1 MKRSDK
7 MKLRE
12 IKLQN
17 FRNLVD
23 ISIPIDD
30 TTILV
35 GENNSGKTALI
46 DALKIAL
53 PYNITSRKP
62 PFDEYDYHMSMPDD
76 RPQSSG
82 GIVIELW
89 FREDAPDEWPDALIQ
104 DLNEIVQTDGVQDL
118 DSVGLRLSSRYD
130 QTLKD
135 FNFKWEFLA
144 IDGQSLV
151 GKGAHPHNLTKFL
164 SYIRLFYLSSLRD
177 SNDEFSPRSQYW
189 GRILRNLKISDEQ
202 KAQLGED
209 LEKLNKSLLSADSRI
224 EQLRESLGKVQEI
237 MALGSGKNTTIH
249 ALPLKPWELM
259 SKSEVAIKADGS
271 NIEFPL
277 SSYGQGTQSLSV
289 LFLFQSYIDL
299 LLKPT
304 FKQETEAILTLE
316 EPEAHLHPQA
326 TRAIAANL
334 SEIKSQKIVSSHS
347 PYFIQEIPFSN
358 IRVFRRYGPLS
369 KVFYIKRQFNANIPK
384 NQELLKFCKGN
395 SSSFEYKE
403 NTATLIVKKRIE
415 KEELSVL
422 QKLYPSQ
429 EDVKAQL
436 KNLYDESQL
445 YISDEEVRK
454 LETFAKRIRGEV
466 LFARAW
472 LLCEGQTENVLVKYF
487 AELMNRPL
495 DQYGVTV
502 IDYQNN
508 GSAGIFVALSRTYD
522 ISWIMLTDSDNA
534 GKDHIRQVA
543 DRGLTDDEMHDLVRV
558 LPIEN
563 TDLEKYL
570 YKNGFAQ
577 EYVEILEDEGVT
589 LINKSG
595 DEGFEE
601 EIVKRI
607 KNDKLTHMYALIDKL
622 KAKCADE
629 SRIPKFFEKAIF
641 DITKKGNAE

>member
-1 MKRSDK
+1 

-23 ISIPIDD
+23 IDIPISD

-53 PYNITSRKP
+53 PYNIISRKP

-76 RPQSSG
+76 RPQTSG
-82 GIVIELW
+82 GIIIELW
-89 FREDAPDEWPDALIQ
+89 FREDAPDEWPDTLIQ
-104 DLNEIVQTDGVQDL
+104 DLNEIVQTDGVQAI
-118 DSVGLRLSSRYD
+118 DSIGLRLSSMYD

-144 IDGQSLV
+144 LDGQPLV
-151 GKGAHPHNLTKFL
+151 RMGAHPHNLTKFL

-189 GRILRNLKISDEQ
+189 GRILRDLKISDEQ
-202 KAQLGED
+202 KAQLNED
-209 LEKLNKSLLSADSRI
+209 LERLNKSLLGADLRL

-259 SKSEVAIKADGS
+259 SKSELAIKADGS

-304 FKQETEAILTLE
+304 FKPETEAILTLE

-334 SEIKSQKIVSSHS
+334 NEIKTQKIVSSHS
-347 PYFIQEIPFSN
+347 PYFIQEIPLTN

-369 KVFYIKRQFNANIPK
+369 KIFYIKRQFIANIPK
-384 NQELLKFCKGN
+384 IPELTKFCKGK
-395 SSSFEYKE
+395 SPAFEYKE

-415 KEELSVL
+415 KKELSEL
-422 QKLYPSQ
+422 QNLYFGQ
-429 EDVKAQL
+429 EEVRTQL
-436 KNLYDESQL
+436 KNLYEESQL
-445 YISDEEVRK
+445 YISDEELRK
-454 LETFAKRIRGEV
+454 LDTFAKRIRGEI

-472 LLCEGQTENVLVKYF
+472 LLCEGQTENLLVKYF
-487 AELMNRPL
+487 AELMNKPL
-495 DQYGVTV
+495 DKYGVTV

-508 GSAGIFVALSRTYD
+508 GSPGIFVTLSRAFD
-522 ISWIMLTDSDNA
+522 ISWIMLTDSDKQ
-534 GKDHIRQVA
+534 GKEHVKQVLN
-543 DRGLTDDEMHDLVRV
+543 RGSTDQEMHDLVRE

-563 TDLEKYL
+563 GDLEEYL

-577 EYVEILEDEGVT
+577 EYIEILKDEGIRLT
-589 LINKSG
+589 NKAG
-595 DEGFEE
+595 DEGFEK
-601 EIVKRI
+601 EILEKI
-607 KNDKLTHMYALIDKL
+607 KKSKLANMHALIDKL
-622 KAKCADE
+622 QAKCADK
-629 SRIPKFFEKAIF
+629 SRIPEFFEKAIN
-641 DITKKGNAE
+641 DITAKGNAV

>member
-1 MKRSDK
+1 

-23 ISIPIDD
+23 IDIPISD

-76 RPQSSG
+76 RPQTSG
-82 GIVIELW
+82 GIIIELW
-89 FREDAPDEWPDALIQ
+89 FREDAPDEWPDTLIQ
-104 DLNEIVQTDGVQDL
+104 DLNEIVQTDGVQDI
-118 DSVGLRLSSRYD
+118 DSIGLRLSSRYD

-144 IDGQSLV
+144 LDGQPLV

-189 GRILRNLKISDEQ
+189 GRILRDLKISDEQ
-202 KAQLGED
+202 KAQLDED
-209 LEKLNKSLLSADSRI
+209 LERLNKSLLGADLRL

-259 SKSEVAIKADGS
+259 SKSELAIKADGS

-304 FKQETEAILTLE
+304 FKPETEAILTLE

-334 SEIKSQKIVSSHS
+334 NEIKSQKIVSSHS
-347 PYFIQEIPFSN
+347 PYFIQEIPFTN

-369 KVFYIKRQFNANIPK
+369 KIFYIKRQFIANIPK
-384 NQELLKFCKGN
+384 IPELSKFCEGK
-395 SSSFEYKE
+395 SLAFEYKE

-415 KEELSVL
+415 KKELSEL
-422 QKLYPSQ
+422 QNLYFGQ
-429 EDVKAQL
+429 EEVRTQL

-445 YISDEEVRK
+445 YISDEELRK
-454 LETFAKRIRGEV
+454 LDTFAKRIRGEV

-472 LLCEGQTENVLVKYF
+472 LLCEGQTENLLVKYF
-487 AELMNRPL
+487 AELMNKPL
-495 DQYGVTV
+495 DKYGVTV

-508 GSAGIFVALSRTYD
+508 GSPGIFVTLSRAFD
-522 ISWIMLTDSDNA
+522 ISWIMLTDSDEQ
-534 GKDHIRQVA
+534 GKKHVKQVLN
-543 DRGLTDDEMHDLVRV
+543 RGLTDQEMHDLVRE

-563 TDLEKYL
+563 GDLEEYL

-577 EYVEILEDEGVT
+577 EYIEILKDEGIRLT
-589 LINKSG
+589 NKSG
-595 DEGFEE
+595 DEGFEK
-601 EIVKRI
+601 EIIEKI
-607 KNDKLTHMYALIDKL
+607 KKSKLAHMHALIDKL
-622 KAKCADE
+622 QAKCAGK
-629 SRIPKFFEKAIF
+629 SRIPEFFEKAIN
-641 DITKKGNAE
+641 DITTKGNVV

>member
-1 MKRSDK
+1 

-35 GENNSGKTALI
+35 GENNSGKTALM

-53 PYNITSRKP
+53 PYYIPSRKP
-62 PFDEYDYHMSMPDD
+62 QFDEYDYHMSMPDD
-76 RPQSSG
+76 RPQTSG
-82 GIVIELW
+82 GIIIELW
-89 FREDAPDEWPDALIQ
+89 FREDTPDEWPDALIQ
-104 DLNEIVQTDGVQDL
+104 DLNEIVQTDGVQDI
-118 DSVGLRLSSRYD
+118 DSIGLRLSSKYD

-135 FNFKWEFLA
+135 FNFKREFLA
-144 IDGQSLV
+144 LDGQALV
-151 GKGAHPHNLTKFL
+151 GKGANPYNLTKFL
-164 SYIRLFYLSSLRD
+164 HYIHLFYLSSLRD

-189 GRILRNLKISDEQ
+189 GRILRDLKISDEQ
-202 KAQLGED
+202 KAQLGEE
-209 LEKLNKSLLSADSRI
+209 LEKLNKSLLGADSRF

-259 SKSEVAIKADGS
+259 SKSEVTIRADGS

-347 PYFIQEIPFSN
+347 PYFIQEIPFTN
-358 IRVFRRYGPLS
+358 IRVFRRYGSLS
-369 KVFYIKRQFNANIPK
+369 KVFYIKRQFSANIPK
-384 NQELLKFCKGN
+384 NPELLKFCNGN
-395 SSSFEYKE
+395 SSAFEYNEK
-403 NTATLIVKKRIE
+403 TATLIVKKRIE
-415 KEELSVL
+415 KQELSNL
-422 QKLYPSQ
+422 QNLYIGQ
-429 EDVKAQL
+429 EEVKTKL

-445 YISDEEVRK
+445 YLSNEELRK
-454 LETFAKRIRGEV
+454 LDTFAKRIRGEV

-472 LLCEGQTENVLVKYF
+472 
-487 AELMNRPL
+487 
-495 DQYGVTV
+495 
-502 IDYQNN
+502 
-508 GSAGIFVALSRTYD
+508 
-522 ISWIMLTDSDNA
+522 
-534 GKDHIRQVA
+534 
-543 DRGLTDDEMHDLVRV
+543 
-558 LPIEN
+558 
-563 TDLEKYL
+563 
-570 YKNGFAQ
+570 
-577 EYVEILEDEGVT
+577 
-589 LINKSG
+589 
-595 DEGFEE
+595 
-601 EIVKRI
+601 
-607 KNDKLTHMYALIDKL
+607 
-622 KAKCADE
+622 
-629 SRIPKFFEKAIF
+629 FEK
-641 DITKKGNAE
+641 

>member
-1 MKRSDK
+1 

-23 ISIPIDD
+23 ISIPMGD

-35 GENNSGKTALI
+35 GENNSGKTALM

-53 PYNITSRKP
+53 PYYITSRKP
-62 PFDEYDYHMSMPDD
+62 QFDEYDYHMSMPDD
-76 RPQSSG
+76 RPQTSG
-82 GIVIELW
+82 GIIIELW
-89 FREDAPDEWPDALIQ
+89 FREDTPDEWPDALIQ
-104 DLNEIVQTDGVQDL
+104 DLNEIVQTDGVQDI
-118 DSVGLRLSSRYD
+118 DSIGLRLSSKYD

-144 IDGQSLV
+144 LDGQSLV
-151 GKGAHPHNLTKFL
+151 GKGANPYNLTKFL
-164 SYIRLFYLSSLRD
+164 PYIRLFYLSSLRD

-189 GRILRNLKISDEQ
+189 GRILRDLKISDEQ
-202 KAQLGED
+202 KAQLGEE
-209 LEKLNKSLLSADSRI
+209 LEKLNKSLLGADSRF

-259 SKSEVAIKADGS
+259 SKSEVAIRADGS

-347 PYFIQEIPFSN
+347 PYFIQEIPFTN

-369 KVFYIKRQFNANIPK
+369 KVFYIKRQFSANIPK
-384 NQELLKFCKGN
+384 NPELLKFCNGN
-395 SSSFEYKE
+395 SSAFEYNEK
-403 NTATLIVKKRIE
+403 TATLIVKKRIE
-415 KEELSVL
+415 KQELSNL
-422 QKLYPSQ
+422 QNLYIGQ
-429 EDVKAQL
+429 EEVKTKL

-445 YISDEEVRK
+445 YLSNEELRK
-454 LETFAKRIRGEV
+454 LDTFAKRIRGEV

-472 LLCEGQTENVLVKYF
+472 LLCEGQTENLLVKYF
-487 AELMNRPL
+487 AELMNKSL

-508 GSAGIFVALSRTYD
+508 GSPGIFVALSRTYD
-522 ISWIMLTDSDNA
+522 IHWIMLTDSDNQ
-534 GKDHIRQVA
+534 GKNHIKQVR
-543 DRGLTDDEMHDLVRV
+543 DRGLTDEEMHDLVRE

-563 TDLEKYL
+563 AGLEMYL
-570 YKNGFAQ
+570 CKNGFAQ
-577 EYVEILEDEGVT
+577 EYIEILEDEGIRLT
-589 LINKSG
+589 NKSG
-595 DEGFEE
+595 DAGFEK
-601 EIVKRI
+601 EIVEKI
-607 KNDKLTHMYALIDKL
+607 DHNKLTYMHALIDKL
-622 KAKCADE
+622 KVKGADK
-629 SRIPKFFEKAIF
+629 SRIPKFFEKAIV
-641 DITKKGNAE
+641 DIMTKGNVK